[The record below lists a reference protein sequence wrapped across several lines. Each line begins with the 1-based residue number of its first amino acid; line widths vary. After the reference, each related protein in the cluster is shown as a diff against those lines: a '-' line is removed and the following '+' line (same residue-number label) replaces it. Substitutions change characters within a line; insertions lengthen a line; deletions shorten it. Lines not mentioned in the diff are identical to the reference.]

1 MAALP
6 AHHPPPPG
14 AAPAE
19 PPPGATALLSAL
31 IGLMPRAG
39 SGPAP
44 AVMLTG
50 PAGIGR
56 STLLQTFCETVRS
69 WAPVL
74 RAGPLDGTWYDT
86 TGAARTDAAVV
97 QAPLDGGALSSHR
110 LHETVVELCRRGP
123 VVLAMD
129 DAQLC
134 RPRSLRGL
142 GYVLRRSTG
151 LPLLPVITVPT
162 LPAATEHPAVTSLL
176 AHHAWTPL
184 QLKPLTETDVAELL
198 TQRLGRRPDAALLRR
213 CMEHSEGIPAAVH
226 AFADRCVGTSAAGDT
241 GRGAGPTTRTG
252 PGALPG
258 SASAVLSAVAALGS
272 ADPELVSELI
282 RMPVSA
288 VQRAMGHLT
297 ERRILSPEALRA
309 GTDGSAGDVPHGI
322 SSDDLIPLYSR
333 AARLLEDA
341 GRPPTQVADVVLRIR
356 YGAEPWMLEALYSA
370 ALDADSPGGAVRY
383 LSHALDMGVDQDT
396 RTLRRIRARLAE
408 TLTTTEPS
416 IALHHLSTL
425 LATSTDGREL
435 ADIALRYADTLVV
448 LGLGDEAARLLAQV
462 LDRPAGSGAVTVPE
476 DCRPALESALLL
488 CGSLRP
494 ASVRWLRERSQQS
507 IEPAADSPGN
517 RRLRLA
523 RTALSMLSG
532 RPVAL
537 PDTPV
542 PMAAC
547 AAGTPLDDL
556 SLIASAVVAHLT
568 DHTTTALDTLDRLL
582 HRPVRRGLDPSRV
595 QALMVR
601 ALVLCGT
608 GDLPA
613 AEHDSRRALELESR
627 SGDGPVVA
635 PAVTLAYVLAQRGEV
650 AAAEHVLHEINGPDL
665 QPLFYVHP
673 MYWWAT
679 AAVRRAHGDLR
690 GALVALRSSGRAL
703 GPGGSES
710 PVLLPW
716 WLEAADLLT
725 ELGRPAEARR
735 VAARGGELVAS
746 WGTARSAGLALLARG
761 LATPGRAGHR
771 LLDKACAQLAE
782 SPARLLRARA
792 EYALGVALLDDGDPL
807 AARPRLRTALD
818 LMIGCGAG
826 NAAEGVRLRLAEAGG
841 RPRRLTGRPG
851 DALTERERR
860 VAALAMAGRSNREI
874 AEELY
879 ITRRTVELHLT
890 HTYQKLGVSGREE
903 LVGVL
908 QDTPGVGGSQPG
920 GVER

>member
-1 MAALP
+1 MNSSLAALP
-6 AHHPPPPG
+6 TDYPPPQG
-14 AAPAE
+14 E
-19 PPPGATALLSAL
+19 PPPGASALLSAL

-39 SGPAP
+39 SGPTP

-56 STLLQTFCETVRS
+56 STLLQTFCETVGS
-69 WAPVL
+69 WATVL
-74 RAGPLDGTWYDT
+74 RAGPVDGTWYGT
-86 TGAARTDAAVV
+86 VGAARADAAAV
-97 QAPLDGGALSSHR
+97 QAPVHGGPLSSPR
-110 LHETVVELCRRGP
+110 LHETVVEFCRRGP

-129 DAQLC
+129 DAHLC
-134 RPRSLRGL
+134 RPRSLRAL
-142 GYVLRRSTG
+142 DYVLRRSTG

-162 LPAATEHPAVTSLL
+162 LSGVTEHPAVTSLL
-176 AHHAWTPL
+176 THHAWTPL
-184 QLKPLTETDVAELL
+184 QLKPLPAADVAELL
-198 TQRLGRRPDAALLRR
+198 TQRMGRRPDEALLRR
-213 CMEHSEGIPAAVH
+213 CLEHSEGVPAAVH
-226 AFADRCVGTSAAGDT
+226 AFADRHAGTNAVRDT
-241 GRGAGPTTRTG
+241 GGGTDRIAPTG
-252 PGALPG
+252 PGALSG
-258 SASAVLSAVAALGS
+258 SAAAVLSAVAALGS
-272 ADPELVSELI
+272 TDPELVSELI
-282 RMPVSA
+282 RMPVSD
-288 VQRAMGHLT
+288 VRRAMDHLAGH
-297 ERRILSPEALRA
+297 RILPPEALRA
-309 GTDGSAGDVPHGI
+309 GTGGSAGDVPHGI
-322 SSDDLIPLYSR
+322 SSDDLLPLYAR

-383 LSHALDMGVDQDT
+383 LSHALDIGIGQDT

-408 TLTTTEPS
+408 TLTTTDPAV
-416 IALHHLSTL
+416 ALRHLSTL
-425 LATSTDGREL
+425 LASSTDGREL
-435 ADIALRYADTLVV
+435 ADFALRYADTLLV
-448 LGLGDEAARLLAQV
+448 LGLSEEAARLLAQL

-488 CGSLRP
+488 SGALRP
-494 ASVRWLRERSQQS
+494 ASVLWLRERSQQCV
-507 IEPAADSPGN
+507 EPATDSPGN

-523 RTALSMLSG
+523 RAALSMLSG
-532 RPVAL
+532 L
-537 PDTPV
+537 PAAPADTPV
-542 PMAAC
+542 PMASGAS
-547 AAGTPLDDL
+547 GTPLDDL

-568 DHTTTALDTLDRLL
+568 DHTTTALATLDRLL
-582 HRPVRRGLDPSRV
+582 RRPVRQGLDPSRV

-601 ALVLCGT
+601 ALVLSGT

-613 AEHDSRRALELESR
+613 AEHDGRQALELSRR
-627 SGDGPVVA
+627 SGDGPAAA
-635 PAVTLAYVLAQRGEV
+635 PAVILAYVLAQRGET
-650 AAAEHVLHEINGPDL
+650 AAAEHVLREINGPDL

-679 AAVRRAHGDLR
+679 AAVRRARGDLR
-690 GALVALRSSGRAL
+690 GALVALRSSGRVL

-710 PVLLPW
+710 PVVLPW

-725 ELGRPAEARR
+725 ELGRPAEACR
-735 VAARGGELVAS
+735 VAARGSELVAR
-746 WGTARSAGLALLARG
+746 WDTPRGAGLALLARG

-771 LLDKACAQLAE
+771 LLDQACAQLAE

-792 EYALGVALLDDGDPL
+792 EYALGAALLDDGDPL

-874 AEELY
+874 AEALY

-908 QDTPGVGGSQPG
+908 REAPGVCASRPD

>member
-1 MAALP
+1 MS
-6 AHHPPPPG
+6 AHYPPPLG
-14 AAPAE
+14 VAPAE
-19 PPPGATALLSAL
+19 PPPGATAPLSTL

-50 PAGIGR
+50 PVGIGR
-56 STLLQTFCETVRS
+56 TTLLQVFCETVSS
-69 WAPVL
+69 WASVL

-86 TGAARTDAAVV
+86 VGAVRTDAAVL
-97 QAPLDGGALSSHR
+97 QAPLDGGPLSSHR
-110 LHETVVELCRRGP
+110 LHETVVELGRRGP

-129 DAQLC
+129 DAHLY

-142 GYVLRRSTG
+142 DYVLRRSIG
-151 LPLLPVITVPT
+151 LPLLSMITVPT
-162 LPAATEHPAVTSLL
+162 LPAVTEHPSVTSLL
-176 AHHAWTPL
+176 AHHAWTPMR
-184 QLKPLTETDVAELL
+184 LKPLTASYVAELL
-198 TQRLGRRPDAALLRR
+198 TQRLGRRPDAAMLRR

-226 AFADRCVGTSAAGDT
+226 VFADRHADTSVGRNT
-241 GRGAGPTTRTG
+241 GRGTGPTTRTG
-252 PGALPG
+252 PGALSG
-258 SASAVLSAVAALGS
+258 SASAVLSAAAALGS
-272 ADPELVSELI
+272 TDPELVSELI

-288 VQRAMGHLT
+288 VRRAMDHLA
-297 ERRILSPEALRA
+297 ERRVLSPVGLQA
-309 GTDGSAGDVPHGI
+309 GTGGSAGDVPHGI
-322 SSDDLIPLYSR
+322 SGDDLIPLYAR

-356 YGAEPWMLEALYSA
+356 YGAEPWMLQALYSA
-370 ALDADSPGGAVRY
+370 ALDADSPDGAVRY
-383 LSHALDMGVDQDT
+383 LSHALDIGAGQDT

-408 TLTTTEPS
+408 ALTTTEPAV
-416 IALHHLSTL
+416 ALDHLSRL
-425 LATSTDGREL
+425 LTTSTDGREL

-462 LDRPAGSGAVTVPE
+462 LDRPADSGAVTVPE

-488 CGSLRP
+488 YGSLRP
-494 ASVRWLRERSQQS
+494 ASVRWLRERSQKCS
-507 IEPAADSPGN
+507 EPAAGSPGN

-532 RPVAL
+532 RPTAL
-537 PDTPV
+537 PDGPV
-542 PMAAC
+542 PMASGAS
-547 AAGTPLDDL
+547 GTPLDDL

-568 DHTTTALDTLDRLL
+568 DHTTTALDTLDQLL
-582 HRPVRRGLDPSRV
+582 HRPVRPGLDPSRV

-613 AEHDSRRALELESR
+613 AEHDGRRALECERR

-650 AAAEHVLHEINGPDL
+650 AAAEHMLREINGPDL

-673 MYWWAT
+673 LYWWAT
-679 AAVRRAHGDLR
+679 AAVRRARGDLR

-703 GPGGSES
+703 GPEGSES
-710 PVLLPW
+710 PVVLPW
-716 WLEAADLLT
+716 WLEAADVLT

-735 VAARGGELVAS
+735 VAARGGELVVG
-746 WGTARSAGLALLARG
+746 WGTPRSAGLALLARG
-761 LATPGRAGHR
+761 LATPGPTGHR
-771 LLDKACAQLAE
+771 LLDQACAQLAQ

-792 EYALGVALLDDGDPL
+792 EYALGAALLGDGDPL

-826 NAAEGVRLRLAEAGG
+826 KAAEGVRLRLAEAGG

-851 DALTERERR
+851 DALTESERR
-860 VAALAMAGRSNREI
+860 VAALAMADRSNREI

-908 QDTPGVGGSQPG
+908 RDTPGIRVPRPG
-920 GVER
+920 GAER